1 MGKKQVFIINDRYF
15 DTKKAVQT
23 YIQGI
28 LNRQTMNTD
37 LGDDDLAFISALLER
52 HPRCDEKVGSG
63 IASIQV
69 RMDTEWGKTRQF
81 FIIRTDGTAT
91 EFSYLKCLKGELES
105 KLALFKVA
113 ARSAI
118 LEQIIEFKERYFK
131 QNQNARGEVLC
142 QATGSAVNRRNSHID
157 HDPKS
162 FDGLVEEFIQQDGIV
177 VDEVDFI
184 GFDDGE
190 QRKRFADH
198 KLEKRFADF
207 HLSNASLRVVTVNAN
222 LKKKKR

>member
-1 MGKKQVFIINDRYF
+1 MAKKQMFIINDRFF

-28 LNRQTMNTD
+28 LNRQTLNTD
-37 LGDDDLAFISALLER
+37 LGNDDHAFISALLER
-52 HPRCDEKVGSG
+52 HLRCDEKIGSG
-63 IASIQV
+63 IASIQI

-81 FIIRTDGTAT
+81 FIIRTDRTAT
-91 EFSYLKCLKGELES
+91 EFSYLECLKGELES
-105 KLALFKVA
+105 KLALFKAA

-118 LEQIIEFKERYFK
+118 LEQIIEFKECYFK

-142 QATGSAVNRRNSHID
+142 QATGLAVNRRNSHID

-162 FDGLVEEFIQQDGIV
+162 FDGLVEDFIQQDGIV

-207 HLSNASLRVVTVNAN
+207 HLSNASLRVVTVTAN